1 MTTLIT
7 GATGFLGSAV
17 ARLLLAEGQQ
27 LRALVRAGSDTKNID
42 GLDIERATGDLTD
55 MASLKAAAKG
65 CDALYHVAADY
76 RLWIPRPKEIYDIN
90 VEGTRNLMRAAGEAG
105 VARIVYTSSVAVL
118 GLHKDGTPADEDVPV
133 SLDDMTGHYK
143 RSKYLAEE
151 AVRELITKNGLPAVI
166 VNPSTPIGA
175 RDIKPTP
182 TGRIIVDF
190 VNGRMPAYV
199 DTGLNLVHVDDCA
212 RGHLLAFERGK
223 IGERYILGG
232 EDLTLREI
240 LLALGRITGRPA
252 PGVRLPNRLLVPFA
266 YGVEGWARL
275 SGMEPRL
282 TVDSLRMAR
291 KYMFFS
297 SEKAKRELDFTSRS
311 AEQALSDAV
320 EWFGAN
326 NYFKSAVSPA
336 IQSR

>member
-1 MTTLIT
+1 MTVLIT
-7 GATGFLGSAV
+7 GATGFVGSAV
-17 ARLLLAEGQQ
+17 ARLLLAEGREV
-27 LRALVRAGSDTKNID
+27 RALVRPGSNSGNID
-42 GLDIERATGDLTD
+42 GLDIERASGDLTD
-55 MASLKAAAKG
+55 SASLKAAVKG

-105 VARIVYTSSVAVL
+105 VVRIVYTSSVAVL
-118 GLHKDGTPADEDVPV
+118 GLNKDATPAGEDVPV
-133 SLDDMTGHYK
+133 GLADMTGHYK

-151 AVRELITKNGLPAVI
+151 VVREMISKNGLAAVI

-182 TGRIIVDF
+182 SGRIIVDF

-212 RGHLLAFERGK
+212 RGHLLAFEHGK
-223 IGERYILGG
+223 LGERYILGG
-232 EDLTLREI
+232 ENLSLRDI
-240 LLALGRITGRPA
+240 LLTLGRITARPA
-252 PGVRLPNRLLVPFA
+252 PGLRLPNRLLVPFA
-266 YGVEGWARL
+266 YTAEGWARL
-275 SGMEPRL
+275 TGTETRL
-282 TVDSLRMAR
+282 TVDSLKMAR
-291 KYMFFS
+291 KRMFFS
-297 SEKAKRELDFTSRS
+297 SDKAERELGFSSRS

-320 EWFGAN
+320 RWFAENG
-326 NYFKSAVSPA
+326 YFKSPVSSA